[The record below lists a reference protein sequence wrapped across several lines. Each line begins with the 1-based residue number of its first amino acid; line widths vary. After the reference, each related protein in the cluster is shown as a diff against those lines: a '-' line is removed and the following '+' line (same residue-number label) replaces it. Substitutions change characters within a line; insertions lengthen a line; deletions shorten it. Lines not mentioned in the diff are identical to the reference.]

1 MLDETGHRYGRVA
14 ILLHWTI
21 AVLVLSNLA
30 LGLGIELTADAQ
42 RGALVRLHKSIGVTV
57 LLISLA
63 RVAWRLAHKPGP
75 SLTPQPYRRL
85 AHAVHVAFYVLI
97 VLLPLSGWTMISLA
111 TPQRPTLLWGLVRW
125 PAIGWLAQQPGPHKA
140 VLHGLAGS
148 THLALAILMAALV
161 VLHVAGALWHSWRG
175 EHGGLRTMLH
185 ARRR

>member
-21 AVLVLSNLA
+21 ALLVLSNLL

-85 AHAVHVAFYVLI
+85 AHAVHVAFYILI
-97 VLLPLSGWTMISLA
+97 VVLPLSGWVMISLA
-111 TPQRPTLLWGLVRW
+111 TPQRPTLLYGLVKW
-125 PAIGWLAQQPGPHKA
+125 PAIGWLVDRPGPLKTA
-140 VLHGLAGS
+140 LHTLAGQA
-148 THLALAILMAALV
+148 HLTLAILMAILI
-161 VLHVAGALWHSWRG
+161 VLHVAGALWHTRRG
-175 EHGGLRTMLH
+175 EPGGLRTMLH
-185 ARRR
+185 ARR